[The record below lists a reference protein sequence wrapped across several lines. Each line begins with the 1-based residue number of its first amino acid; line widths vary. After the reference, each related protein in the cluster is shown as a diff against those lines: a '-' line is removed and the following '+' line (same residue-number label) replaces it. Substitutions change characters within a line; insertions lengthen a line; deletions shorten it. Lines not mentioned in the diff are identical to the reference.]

1 MGSYGELIREIR
13 LSKGLTQKEVYTGII
28 SRSYAIGFEKGKHE
42 ITLSLFEEILKRI
55 MVSLDEFFFIYREFS
70 STEDD
75 SFWIDFAE
83 LSGVNDVV
91 GMQALLDKIT
101 LERTEQTEVRKAIL
115 HTRIQTINH
124 YLRTNVFDESNI
136 SDEYKKIIHD
146 YLWKMQT
153 WTLEEVRIF
162 ANGISFFE
170 EEVQIHFYQIMLKSY
185 EKYRYYDR
193 GRLLFCHL

>member
-55 MVSLDEFFFIYREFS
+55 MVPLDEFFLFTETFLRQRMIVFGLIS
-70 STEDD
+70 S
-75 SFWIDFAE
+75 SYQ
-83 LSGVNDVV
+83 VKNDVV

-136 SDEYKKIIHD
+136 SDEYKKN
-146 YLWKMQT
+146 Y
-153 WTLEEVRIF
+153 
-162 ANGISFFE
+162 S
-170 EEVQIHFYQIMLKSY
+170 
-185 EKYRYYDR
+185 
-193 GRLLFCHL
+193 

>member
-55 MVSLDEFFFIYREFS
+55 MVPLDEFFFIYRNFS

-75 SFWIDFAE
+75 SFWIDFVE
-83 LSGVNDVV
+83 LSGKNDVV
-91 GMQALLDKIT
+91 GMQTLLDKIT

-136 SDEYKKIIHD
+136 SDEY
-146 YLWKMQT
+146 
-153 WTLEEVRIF
+153 
-162 ANGISFFE
+162 
-170 EEVQIHFYQIMLKSY
+170 
-185 EKYRYYDR
+185 
-193 GRLLFCHL
+193 

>member
-115 HTRIQTINH
+115 HTRIQT
-124 YLRTNVFDESNI
+124 
-136 SDEYKKIIHD
+136 
-146 YLWKMQT
+146 
-153 WTLEEVRIF
+153 
-162 ANGISFFE
+162 
-170 EEVQIHFYQIMLKSY
+170 
-185 EKYRYYDR
+185 
-193 GRLLFCHL
+193 